1 MYFYMTPS
9 FLPLKNLQTCD
20 SVRLINIAKE
30 SESYKSRQIPN
41 ATVESFPICLFFL
54 FSHWLSFLDT
64 TELAVSVKYT
74 WLAHSSSQD

>member
-1 MYFYMTPS
+1 MYFYMTPP
-9 FLPLKNLQTCD
+9 FPPLKNLQTCVGVGLV
-20 SVRLINIAKE
+20 SIAKE
-30 SESYKSRQIPN
+30 SESYKSRQIPK

-54 FSHWLSFLDT
+54 CSHWLSFLDT